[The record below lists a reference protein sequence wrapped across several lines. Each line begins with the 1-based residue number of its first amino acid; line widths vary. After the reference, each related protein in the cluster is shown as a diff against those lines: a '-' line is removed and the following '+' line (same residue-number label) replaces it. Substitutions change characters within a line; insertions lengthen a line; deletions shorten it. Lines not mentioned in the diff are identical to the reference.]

1 MFPVCKLEM
10 EDEYH
15 FLTVCHAY
23 QEIRNVLLDSLKNE
37 CLIRMNK
44 MLPNEIFMFSLTRSL
59 NPQNW

>member
-1 MFPVCKLEM
+1 M

-37 CLIRMNK
+37 YLIRMNK

-59 NPQNW
+59 NPQN